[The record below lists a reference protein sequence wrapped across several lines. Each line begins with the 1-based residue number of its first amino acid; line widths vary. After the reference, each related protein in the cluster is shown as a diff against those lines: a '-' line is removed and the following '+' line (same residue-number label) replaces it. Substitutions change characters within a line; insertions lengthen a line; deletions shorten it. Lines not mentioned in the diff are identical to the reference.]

1 MSDSDSSSNGL
12 DQECE
17 QSEPNSKKR
26 RFTTSQNIIST
37 KKLVNSRR
45 AEDITMAICKM
56 IAIDMLPTS
65 IVENEGFIQFMA
77 ISVPGY
83 KVPSRRTID
92 NRMRTLYNEAAEQVR
107 TTLDKVN
114 AVAITT
120 DAWTSKAND
129 SYITLSAHYLDDNW
143 IPHTVNL
150 MTREMTES
158 HTAEHLQKTIREVVQ
173 EWNLTNKVT
182 GLVHDNA
189 SNIVKAAKEL
199 GDTDGMLS
207 VRCAAHTIQLSVN
220 TALEAPEC
228 VSVIKKEA
236 EIVSAFR
243 HFYSRTTALE
253 DKLKSLGLPTLR
265 LMQRCPTRWDSTF
278 FMLDRLQTLR
288 SGIMAALSDRS
299 VFKSAI
305 AAKLELCEA
314 EWVKVMQLTVLLKPF
329 QQATTILCAEKSI
342 TLSIVRPIIYNL
354 INRHLLVK
362 DDDSSLQRTF
372 KVRAALDLTDRFKME
387 NINVNNEVTAM
398 QMATLLDPRHKK
410 LIGEPSES
418 VRSFIHTEVQR
429 RTNLNHRHLAT
440 PNGNEQ
446 RQGSTVMD
454 FLLGMD
460 ENHEGDDFAKY
471 VAETQIDHN
480 LDLCA
485 WWKAHEVCFPAV
497 AKIARQ
503 ILCIPASSA
512 TAERVFSSA
521 GNIVSAKRSCLLPEN
536 VSHLIFLH
544 QNRSFI

>member
-1 MSDSDSSSNGL
+1 MGKSKVW
-12 DQECE
+12 EHFM
-17 QSEPNSKKR
+17 QSADNSEATCR
-26 RFTTSQNIIST
+26 GYHHGYLQ
-37 KKLVNSRR
+37 
-45 AEDITMAICKM
+45 M

-107 TTLDKVN
+107 TTLDKVD

-120 DAWTSKAND
+120 DAWTSK
-129 SYITLSAHYLDDNW
+129 
-143 IPHTVNL
+143 
-150 MTREMTES
+150 
-158 HTAEHLQKTIREVVQ
+158 KTIREVVQ

-228 VSVIKKEA
+228 VSVIKKGA

-243 HFYSRTTALE
+243 HSYSRTTALE

-410 LIGEPSES
+410 LIAEPSES

-503 ILCIPASSA
+503 LLCIPASSA
-512 TAERVFSSA
+512 TAERVFSTA
-521 GNIVSAKRSCLLPEN
+521 GNIVSAKRSYYLNIQISDDPDNEYSLYPLSEYSNNFYPESRSPS
-536 VSHLIFLH
+536 SHWYNL
-544 QNRSFI
+544 NA